1 MARRQC
7 STWRSPAWLGGGG
20 DGNHPP
26 SLPSSQSLH
35 MTSPENAA
43 PSGQP
48 LRILVVDDTDAVR
61 EVTVREL
68 HEAGYEAIGAID
80 GPAALA
86 LLEATPPGWFALI
99 LTNSV
104 MPSMTGAELIR
115 RALERDPGQ
124 RALHMTGH
132 PDVQFDAEAG
142 VPGHVPVIRKPFN
155 PEQLLEAVENALAAP
170 PATGV

>member
-1 MARRQC
+1 
-7 STWRSPAWLGGGG
+7 
-20 DGNHPP
+20 
-26 SLPSSQSLH
+26 
-35 MTSPENAA
+35 MTSHEDAA

-48 LRILVVDDTDAVR
+48 LRILVVDDTDRVR

-68 HEAGYEAIGAID
+68 HEAGYEAVGAID

-142 VPGHVPVIRKPFN
+142 VPGHVPVIRKPFD

-170 PATGV
+170 PPTGV